1 MRILGIESSCDECS
15 AAVVEDGRRIQSNIV
30 LSQVDFHKPYYGVVP
45 EIASRKHIEWIRP
58 VVIEALEKA
67 ETAMADI
74 DAVAVT
80 FRPGLIGSLLVGLS
94 FAKGLAWALG
104 KPLVGVD
111 HILAHLYAPHL
122 ERDIDYP
129 YLGLLV
135 SGGHTIIARVER
147 HDRIQVLGTT
157 IDDAVGEAFDK
168 VAKYYDIGFPGGV
181 AIDRL
186 SATGDPRA
194 FRFPRPSLHKGEA
207 VYDVSYS
214 GLKTAVIH
222 QSEQFWNGKSEKS
235 LANIAAS
242 FQKAAIDIL
251 VDRTLAAA
259 ADTGL
264 RRIVAGGGVAANS
277 YLRARMASEKGVEV
291 IFPSL
296 RLCTDNAAMVAGL
309 GYQAFAEGKVSD
321 FSLNAEARVPMFKR
335 SVSVAMDVAEAERGP
350 AGLAQRDSESPY
362 REHGSEPV
370 DVAVPPFR
378 RFFNLTRH
386 MPDY

>member
-15 AAVVEDGRRIQSNIV
+15 AAVVEDGRRILSNVI
-30 LSQVDFHKPYYGVVP
+30 LSQIDFHRPYYGVVP
-45 EIASRKHIEWIRP
+45 EIASRKHIEWISP
-58 VVIEALEKA
+58 VVREALVNA
-67 ETAMADI
+67 GTAMADI
-74 DAVAVT
+74 EAVAVT

-94 FAKGLAWALG
+94 FAKGLSWALG
-104 KPLVGVD
+104 KPLIGVD

-122 ERDIDYP
+122 ERDMEYP

-135 SGGHTIIARVER
+135 SGGHTIIARVES

-168 VAKYYDIGFPGGV
+168 VAKHYDIGFPGGI
-181 AIDRL
+181 AIDKL
-186 SATGDPRA
+186 SETGDPLA
-194 FRFPRPSLHKGEA
+194 FKFPWPSLHKGDA
-207 VYDVSYS
+207 RYDVSYS

-222 QSEQFWNGKSEKS
+222 QSDSFWNGKSEKS

-242 FQKAAIDIL
+242 FQKVAIDIL

-277 YLRARMASEKGVEV
+277 YLRKRMAAEKGVEV
-291 IFPSL
+291 VFPSL
-296 RLCTDNAAMVAGL
+296 RLCTDNAAMVAGW
-309 GYQAFAEGKVSD
+309 GYQAYREGKVSD

-335 SVSVAMDVAEAERGP
+335 AYP
-350 AGLAQRDSESPY
+350 
-362 REHGSEPV
+362 
-370 DVAVPPFR
+370 
-378 RFFNLTRH
+378 
-386 MPDY
+386 